1 MCLLNPAP
9 PNPTRPHEPHTD
21 QISTIL
27 LFQTWGRVGGCNRSP
42 LFPLHQP
49 CHLDNALPLV
59 LTSPLG
65 IATPPTLTCT
75 YWKKHL
81 QHDSRWSHP
90 LFSISGPATKVQI
103 GHCHWGMALRFQWPH
118 ELVGKKG
125 KHQSPTRRKYKGGAC
140 QFIQNRW

>member
-1 MCLLNPAP
+1 MCLLNPSP

-49 CHLDNALPLV
+49 CHLDNAFPLV

-75 YWKKHL
+75 LLKKEFATWFKMITSTFFDEWPGYQIPNRPLSLRHGSPL
-81 QHDSRWSHP
+81 PMATPAGWQKRQTPKPNQKKVEGRGLSVHP
-90 LFSISGPATKVQI
+90 
-103 GHCHWGMALRFQWPH
+103 
-118 ELVGKKG
+118 
-125 KHQSPTRRKYKGGAC
+125 
-140 QFIQNRW
+140 N